1 MPHSCADPFGR
12 ALFCVSSAPAAVTAS
27 ELAVG
32 ICMDGATR
40 RARPLIGLQID
51 DHIRT

>member
-12 ALFCVSSAPAAVTAS
+12 AFFCLSPAPGAVTAS

-32 ICMDGATR
+32 IYVDRAVR